1 MTVSTMTSTPKVVGI
16 YESVRRPTSQ
26 ERLMLARLLLDS
38 VLSEE
43 VDDHADWT
51 ALGFFRSFE
60 QDWDNPEDAI
70 YDQWRVLYGLL
81 KRGDVVLIPF
91 PYTDLSAVQDEAS
104 RSGQQ

>member
-16 YESVRRPTSQ
+16 YESVRRLTSQ

-51 ALGFFRSFE
+51 ALISGRLSKTGTT
-60 QDWDNPEDAI
+60 QRMPSTITGWKYRHVDA
-70 YDQWRVLYGLL
+70 D
-81 KRGDVVLIPF
+81 
-91 PYTDLSAVQDEAS
+91 SS
-104 RSGQQ
+104 

>member
-16 YESVRRPTSQ
+16 YESVRRLTSQ

-51 ALGFFRSFE
+51 ALSLRSFE
-60 QDWDNPEDAI
+60 QDWDNPADAI
-70 YDQWRVLYGLL
+70 YDHWME
-81 KRGDVVLIPF
+81 
-91 PYTDLSAVQDEAS
+91 LSS
-104 RSGQQ
+104 C